1 MQYPE
6 QKKELINGIP
16 SNYLCNIHSV
26 PCAGVAFPAHF
37 HNYIEVL
44 YGLEGQF
51 HVLLNGKYHFFAKGD
66 LILINSREVHHI
78 NALSESG
85 GSYIVLR
92 FEPEVIYN
100 NMFQN
105 YSELKYTIP
114 FLIDSPNQQKVITKD
129 LLNNTNIPE
138 LLWDILKEME
148 EQCYG
153 FELAVRNHI
162 GRIFLWILRY
172 FHANSSNSI
181 FQFNEYELY
190 LKRLQPAL
198 DYVPNNYMNEIKTPD
213 MASLCNMSS
222 SYFSRLF
229 NKVMNMN
236 FNDYI
241 NHIRLKEAEKLLVS
255 TELNITEISNQV
267 GFNTTSYF
275 IKLFK
280 QNKGTSPKQY
290 QKEYLHDY
298 ESNDKPI

>member
-6 QKKELINGIP
+6 QKKELVNGIP
-16 SNYLCNIHSV
+16 SNYICNIHTVHS
-26 PCAGVAFPAHF
+26 AGVSFPAHF

-44 YGLEGQF
+44 YGLNGHF
-51 HVLLNGKYHFFAKGD
+51 NVLLNGKYHYFAEGD
-66 LILINSREVHHI
+66 LILINSKEVHLI
-78 NALSESG
+78 NALDERG
-85 GSYIVLR
+85 GNYIVLR

-105 YSELKYTIP
+105 YSELKYTLP
-114 FLIDSPNQQKVITKD
+114 FLIDNPKQPKVITKG
-129 LLNNTNIPE
+129 LLDQTCIPE
-138 LLWDILKEME
+138 LLWDILKEMN
-148 EQCYG
+148 EQSYG
-153 FELAVRNHI
+153 YELAVRNHI

-172 FHANSSNSI
+172 FHTNLPNGT
-181 FQFNEYELY
+181 FQFSEDELY
-190 LKRLQPAL
+190 IKRLQPAF
-198 DYVPNNYMNEIKTPD
+198 DYVLENYMNEIKTPV

-236 FNDYI
+236 FNDYV
-241 NHIRLKEAEKLLVS
+241 NQIRLKEAEKLLVS
-255 TELNITEISNQV
+255 TDLNITEISNQV

-290 QKEYLHDY
+290 QKLTYIDQKTL
-298 ESNDKPI
+298 